1 MVAKKAAVAAVLE
14 ASYCINNTSK
24 TCEVIHCWVTSDN
37 NSASSSNINSTN

>member
-1 MVAKKAAVAAVLE
+1 MVAKKAAVAVVLE

-24 TCEVIHCWVTSDN
+24 TCEVIHCWVTRDN